1 MSSPLTPSK
10 RSRDRSF
17 VKPNGKGKWHKPLGG
32 SRSQNQSF
40 KLSPGYAVFRVLFH
54 VSRIGSLI
62 GGDGDVL
69 SQIREETGVEIRVE
83 ETVHGSNEKIVVIA
97 GPNQETEVNPEQN
110 NKEDKKNS
118 EVEENGD
125 DIAECKKKEDK
136 DSPPLEDGKQKEVP
150 HLQLRKA
157 LFLVSEKFFD
167 EEPAGSVVKQMSSDS
182 GAQIR
187 ILPRDKLPTCA
198 ASSDELVPYSVP
210 RDVGNFRS
218 SVPSLAPK
226 HKRQAVTSKL
236 LKCAAEDEEVVQI
249 NGEPEAV
256 QDAMLQITTL
266 LRHHFFRDAF
276 PSLDALSGIP
286 SLSDLRDDQPPFL
299 HRPGA
304 SLLSDRK
311 PWSSQGGRVEGGVGL
326 PDFAGAH
333 RRRMAGFGGG
343 NNPAIITSTT
353 VEVVLP
359 RNLVPVICGENGE
372 CLRQIRQVSDAKI
385 TISEPKQ
392 GAVETLV
399 IISGTPEQTHAAQS
413 LIQAFVISETESS

>member
-1 MSSPLTPSK
+1 MSAPLTPSK

-136 DSPPLEDGKQKEVP
+136 DSPPMEDGKQKEVP

-167 EEPAGSVVKQMSSDS
+167 EEPV
-182 GAQIR
+182 
-187 ILPRDKLPTCA
+187 
-198 ASSDELVPYSVP
+198 
-210 RDVGNFRS
+210 
-218 SVPSLAPK
+218 
-226 HKRQAVTSKL
+226 
-236 LKCAAEDEEVVQI
+236 AE
-249 NGEPEAV
+249 N
-256 QDAMLQITTL
+256 
-266 LRHHFFRDAF
+266 R
-276 PSLDALSGIP
+276 
-286 SLSDLRDDQPPFL
+286 
-299 HRPGA
+299 
-304 SLLSDRK
+304 
-311 PWSSQGGRVEGGVGL
+311 
-326 PDFAGAH
+326 
-333 RRRMAGFGGG
+333 
-343 NNPAIITSTT
+343 
-353 VEVVLP
+353 
-359 RNLVPVICGENGE
+359 C
-372 CLRQIRQVSDAKI
+372 
-385 TISEPKQ
+385 
-392 GAVETLV
+392 
-399 IISGTPEQTHAAQS
+399 
-413 LIQAFVISETESS
+413 

>member
-1 MSSPLTPSK
+1 
-10 RSRDRSF
+10 
-17 VKPNGKGKWHKPLGG
+17 
-32 SRSQNQSF
+32 
-40 KLSPGYAVFRVLFH
+40 
-54 VSRIGSLI
+54 
-62 GGDGDVL
+62 
-69 SQIREETGVEIRVE
+69 
-83 ETVHGSNEKIVVIA
+83 
-97 GPNQETEVNPEQN
+97 
-110 NKEDKKNS
+110 
-118 EVEENGD
+118 
-125 DIAECKKKEDK
+125 
-136 DSPPLEDGKQKEVP
+136 
-150 HLQLRKA
+150 
-157 LFLVSEKFFD
+157 
-167 EEPAGSVVKQMSSDS
+167 MSSDS

-210 RDVGNFRS
+210 RDVGNF
-218 SVPSLAPK
+218 VPVFLLLLLNSPSF
-226 HKRQAVTSKL
+226 HK
-236 LKCAAEDEEVVQI
+236 
-249 NGEPEAV
+249 
-256 QDAMLQITTL
+256 
-266 LRHHFFRDAF
+266 
-276 PSLDALSGIP
+276 LDALSGIP

-311 PWSSQGGRVEGGVGL
+311 PWSSQGRVEGGVGL